1 MKMLQNRQCDNQC
14 DKSGSQQ
21 DGGFGSWIPRFRIPM
36 LASGIG
42 LALVLSPLS
51 ASAQQ
56 VELDVNTSA
65 IQATPEGM
73 LPPPPAGVRQIDPNS
88 DPATTVD
95 MPLSLVGEQLLEAV
109 CEAQIDAQKALS
121 VMPDLS
127 EIHIQRSCPK
137 ELAPKS

>member
-1 MKMLQNRQCDNQC
+1 MKTVQNQQSDQSC
-14 DKSGSQQ
+14 SQK
-21 DGGFGSWIPRFRIPM
+21 DASFSPWIPGVRIPL
-36 LASGIG
+36 LATGVG
-42 LALVLSPLS
+42 LALLLSQPS
-51 ASAQQ
+51 VSAQQ

-65 IQATPEGM
+65 VQATPEGM

-109 CEAQIDAQKALS
+109 CEAQIDPQKALS

>member
-1 MKMLQNRQCDNQC
+1 MKTVQNQQCN
-14 DKSGSQQ
+14 KSCSQK
-21 DGGFGSWIPRFRIPM
+21 DVSFSPWIPGVRIPL
-36 LASGIG
+36 LATGVG
-42 LALVLSPLS
+42 LTLLLSQLS
-51 ASAQQ
+51 VSAQQ

-65 IQATPEGM
+65 VQATPEGM